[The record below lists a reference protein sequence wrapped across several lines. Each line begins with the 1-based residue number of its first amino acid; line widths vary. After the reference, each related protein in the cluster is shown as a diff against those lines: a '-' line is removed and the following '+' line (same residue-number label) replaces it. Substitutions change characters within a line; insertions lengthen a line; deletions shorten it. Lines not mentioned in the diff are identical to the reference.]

1 MLFIIKI
8 IHAHQ
13 RKNGGGGGAKS
24 YSIKQLLL
32 KFVVILS
39 SLFSIHFTHI
49 TVIMSYMFPAFV
61 T

>member
-1 MLFIIKI
+1 MLFIVKI
-8 IHAHQ
+8 IHAYQ
-13 RKNGGGGGAKS
+13 RKNGGGTKY
-24 YSIKQLLL
+24 YSVKQLLL

-49 TVIMSYMFPAFV
+49 IVIMSYMFPALV